1 MEKLAN
7 KIIKHKKLVIVIFLA
22 IAVVCALLSRLVSV
36 NYNMVDYLP
45 SSVSSTKALQIM
57 EDEFSQSM
65 PNASVMVKNVSV
77 TEALG
82 YKDDLAAIDGVTQV
96 MWLDDVIDI
105 KQPLEVAD
113 ADTVEGFYKDGSALF
128 SVTIEK
134 GMEKPACAA
143 ILNLIGED
151 NAMTGEAP
159 AQVKQ
164 QTSGGAEVANAMM
177 ILLPIIIIILVLST
191 TSWIEPLLFLAVIGI
206 SIIINMGT
214 NSFLGNVSFVTNAVT
229 PILQLACSL
238 DYAIF
243 LLHSFAENRKKYLNV
258 EEAMKH
264 SVKESMSTV
273 AASAM
278 TTLFG
283 FLALVFM
290 DFGIGADL
298 GINLAKGII
307 FSFISVMVLLPAL
320 TLSIYKLIDK
330 TRHRALMPS
339 FKKVNR
345 VLSKIAIP
353 AIVAVALLLVPA
365 FLGQGHTRFTYG
377 NNDDDIATRS
387 GRDSVAIH
395 DTFGKSTVVA
405 LLVPRGDV
413 AKELKLSK
421 ELEALDHVTG
431 VASYA
436 STVGAVIPT
445 KFLDNE
451 IIDKFYSDHF
461 ARIIIYT
468 DTPSEGEV
476 AFATVDSIGEKA
488 GSYYGDEV
496 YMAGA
501 SANTNDMKIVV
512 KHDNSI
518 VNLLAV
524 LAIFVVLLLT
534 FRSVTLPLI
543 LLLTIET
550 GIWINLSIPY
560 FSGISIGFMGYL
572 IISSVQLGAT
582 VDYAILLST
591 NYMGKRR
598 LMPKR
603 EAISEAVGLSFRP
616 ILISGSILA
625 TAGFTLSATS
635 STSMIYEMGQLV
647 GRGALLSMGM
657 VVCFLPAMLVLLDSV
672 IAKTTLKSNFFEKK
686 KGTSLEEHHEK
697 NI

>member
-7 KIIKHKKLVIVIFLA
+7 RVIKHKKLVIAIFLVLT
-22 IAVVCALLSRLVSV
+22 VVCAFLSRFVTV

-45 SSVSSTKALQIM
+45 SSAPSTKALKIM
-57 EDEFSQSM
+57 ENEFSQSM
-65 PNASVMVKNVSV
+65 PNASVMVKNISV
-77 TEALG
+77 TEAMA

-96 MWLDDVIDI
+96 LWLDDMIDI
-105 KQPLEVAD
+105 KQPLEMAD

-134 GMEKPACAA
+134 SMEQPACDA
-143 ILNLIGED
+143 ILDLIGDD
-151 NAMTGEAP
+151 NALTGEAP

-164 QTSGGAEVANAMM
+164 QTTGGAEVMKAMM
-177 ILLPIIIIILVLST
+177 ILVPVIIIILLLST

-206 SIIINMGT
+206 SIVINMGT
-214 NSFLGNVSFVTNAVT
+214 NSFLGNVSFVTNSVT

-258 EEAMKH
+258 EEAMQH
-264 SVKESMSTV
+264 SVKESMPTV

-290 DFGIGADL
+290 DFGIGSDL
-298 GINLAKGII
+298 GINLAKGIVL
-307 FSFISVMVLLPAL
+307 SFMSVMVLLPAL

-330 TRHRALMPS
+330 THHRALMPS
-339 FKKVNR
+339 FKNVNK

-353 AIVAVALLLVPA
+353 AVVAVALILLPA

-377 NNDDDIATRS
+377 NNDDDITTRS
-387 GRDSVAIH
+387 GRDSAAIH
-395 DTFGKSTVVA
+395 ETFGKSTVVA
-405 LLVPRGDV
+405 LLVPRGDA
-413 AKELKLSK
+413 AKELTLCNEIKT
-421 ELEALDHVTG
+421 LDHVTG
-431 VASYA
+431 VTSYA

-445 KFLDNE
+445 AILDSD

-468 DTPSEGEV
+468 DTPSEGEM
-476 AFATVDSIGEKA
+476 AFSTVDSIGEKA
-488 GSYYGDEV
+488 NAYYGDEV

-501 SANTNDMKIVV
+501 SANTNDMKNVV
-512 KHDNSI
+512 SHDKSI
-518 VNLLAV
+518 VNLLAI
-524 LAIFVVLLLT
+524 LAIFAVLLFT
-534 FRSVTLPLI
+534 FRSVSLPLI

-560 FSGISIGFMGYL
+560 FSGISIGFVGYL

-582 VDYAILLST
+582 VDYAILLSD
-591 NYMGKRR
+591 NYMRQRR

-603 EAISEAVGLSFRP
+603 EAVSEALGQSFRP

-635 STSMIYEMGQLV
+635 STSVIYEMGLLV

-657 VVCFLPAMLVLLDSV
+657 VVCFLPAMLVLLDGV
-672 IAKTTLKSNFFEKK
+672 IAKTTLKSNFYKK
-686 KGTSLEEHHEK
+686 KKETCLEEHHEET
-697 NI
+697 I

>member
-1 MEKLAN
+1 MEKLAGR
-7 KIIKHKKLVIVIFLA
+7 IIKHKKLVIVIFLA
-22 IAVVCALLSRLVSV
+22 FAAVCAFLSSFVSV

-45 SSVSSTKALQIM
+45 SNASSTKALQIM
-57 EDEFSQSM
+57 EDEFSQSI
-65 PNASVMVKNVSV
+65 PNASVMVNNVSV
-77 TEALG
+77 TEALV
-82 YKDDLAAIDGVTQV
+82 YKDDLAAIDGVAQV
-96 MWLDDVIDI
+96 LWLDDMIDI
-105 KQPLEVAD
+105 RQPLEVAD

-134 GMEKPACAA
+134 GMESSACDA

-151 NAMTGEAP
+151 NALTGEAP

-164 QTSGGAEVANAMM
+164 QKSGGAEVMKAMM
-177 ILLPIIIIILVLST
+177 ILLPIIILILVLST

-206 SIIINMGT
+206 SIVINMGT
-214 NSFLGNVSFVTNAVT
+214 NSFLGNVSFVTNSVT

-298 GINLAKGII
+298 GINLAKGIVL
-307 FSFISVMVLLPAL
+307 SFISVMVLLPAL
-320 TLSIYKLIDK
+320 TLSVYKLIDK
-330 TRHRALMPS
+330 THHRALMPS
-339 FKKVNR
+339 FKNVNK

-353 AIVAVALLLVPA
+353 AVVVVVLILVPA

-377 NNDDDIATRS
+377 NSDDDIATRS

-395 DTFGKSTVVA
+395 EKFGKSTVVA

-413 AKELKLSK
+413 AKEL
-421 ELEALDHVTG
+421 ELCDELKALGHVTG
-431 VASYA
+431 VTSYA

-445 KFLDNE
+445 EFLESD
-451 IIDKFYSDHF
+451 IIEKFYSDNF

-488 GSYYGDEV
+488 STYYGDEV

-501 SANTNDMKIVV
+501 SANTNDMKNVV
-512 KHDNSI
+512 QHDISI

-534 FRSVTLPLI
+534 FRSVSLPLI

-560 FSGISIGFMGYL
+560 FSGITIGFMGYL

-591 NYMGKRR
+591 NYMRQRR
-598 LMPKR
+598 LLPKR
-603 EAISEAVGLSFRP
+603 EAISEALGQSFRP

-625 TAGFTLSATS
+625 MAGFALSATS
-635 STSMIYEMGQLV
+635 STAMIYEMGLLV

-657 VVCFLPAMLVLLDSV
+657 VVCFLPAMLVLLDSA
-672 IAKTTLKSNFFEKK
+672 IAKTTLKPNFYKTQKK
-686 KGTSLEEHHEK
+686 ISLEEHHEK
-697 NI
+697 TI

>member
-7 KIIKHKKLVIVIFLA
+7 KIIKHKKLVIMIFLA
-22 IAVVCALLSRLVSV
+22 FAVVCALLSRLVSV

-45 SSVSSTKALQIM
+45 SSASSTKALQIM

-77 TEALG
+77 TEALA
-82 YKDDLAAIDGVTQV
+82 YKDDLAAIDGIVQV
-96 MWLDDVIDI
+96 MWLDDMIDI

-113 ADTVEGFYKDGSALF
+113 ADTVESFYKDGSALF

-134 GMEKPACAA
+134 GMEKPACDA

-151 NAMTGEAP
+151 NALTGEAP

-164 QTSGGAEVANAMM
+164 QASGGSEVMNAMM
-177 ILLPIIIIILVLST
+177 ILLPIIIIILVFST

-206 SIIINMGT
+206 SIVINMGT

-243 LLHSFAENRKKYLNV
+243 LLHSFAENRKKYLNI

-264 SVKESMSTV
+264 SVTESMSTV

-298 GINLAKGII
+298 GINLAKGIVL
-307 FSFISVMVLLPAL
+307 SFISVMVLLPAL

-330 TRHRALMPS
+330 THHRALMPS
-339 FKKVNR
+339 FKNVNE
-345 VLSKIAIP
+345 VLSKIALP
-353 AIVAVALLLVPA
+353 AVIAVALILVPA

-395 DTFGKSTVVA
+395 EEFGKSTVVA

-413 AKELKLSK
+413 AKEL
-421 ELEALDHVTG
+421 ELCNELDALDHVTG
-431 VASYA
+431 VTSYA
-436 STVGAVIPT
+436 STVGVAMPT
-445 KFLDNE
+445 KFLGSE

-476 AFATVDSIGEKA
+476 AFATVDNIGEKA
-488 GSYYGDEV
+488 SKYYGDEV

-512 KHDNSI
+512 EHDNSI

-550 GIWINLSIPY
+550 GIWLNLSIPY

-591 NYMGKRR
+591 NYMRQR
-598 LMPKR
+598 QLMPKR
-603 EAISEAVGLSFRP
+603 EAISEALGQSFRP

-657 VVCFLPAMLVLLDSV
+657 VVCFLPAMLVLLDSA
-672 IAKTTLKSNFFEKK
+672 IAKTTFKSNFFGKK
-686 KGTSLEEHHEK
+686 KGTSLEEHHEN

>member
-1 MEKLAN
+1 MEKLASR
-7 KIIKHKKLVIVIFLA
+7 IIKHKKLIIVIFVALA
-22 IAVVCALLSRLVSV
+22 VIGAFLSRFVVV

-45 SSVSSTKALQIM
+45 ASASSTKALQIM
-57 EDEFSQSM
+57 EKEFSQSM

-77 TEALG
+77 TEALV
-82 YKDDLAAIDGVTQV
+82 YKADLAAIDGVTQV
-96 MWLDDVIDI
+96 LWLDDMIDI
-105 KQPLEVAD
+105 KQPLEMAD
-113 ADTVEGFYKDGSALF
+113 TDTVEGFYKDGHALF
-128 SVTIEK
+128 TVTIES
-134 GMEKPACAA
+134 GMEKSASDA
-143 ILNLIGED
+143 ILTLIGED
-151 NAMTGEAP
+151 NALTGEAP
-159 AQVKQ
+159 AQAKQ
-164 QTSGGAEVANAMM
+164 QESGSTEVINAMM

-191 TSWIEPLLFLAVIGI
+191 TSWIEPLLFMAVIGV
-206 SIIINMGT
+206 SIVINMGT
-214 NSFLGNVSFVTNAVT
+214 NIFLGEVSFITNSVT

-243 LLHSFAENRKKYLNV
+243 LLHSFSENRKKYPGV

-307 FSFISVMVLLPAL
+307 LSFISVMVLLPAL
-320 TLSIYKLIDK
+320 TLSVYKLIDK
-330 TRHRALMPS
+330 TQHRTLMPS
-339 FKKVNR
+339 FKNANQ

-353 AIVAVALLLVPA
+353 ALVLVALILVPA
-365 FLGQGHTRFTYG
+365 FLGQGRTAFTYG
-377 NNDDDIATRS
+377 NSDDDIATRA

-395 DTFGKSTVVA
+395 EKFGKSTVVA

-413 AKELKLSK
+413 AKELELCE
-421 ELEALDHVTG
+421 ELEKLDHVTG
-431 VASYA
+431 IMSYA
-436 STVGAVIPT
+436 STVGAVIPAE
-445 KFLDNE
+445 FLDSD
-451 IIDKFYSDHF
+451 IVDQFYSENY

-468 DTPSEGEV
+468 DTPSEGDV
-476 AFATVDSIGEKA
+476 AFATVDIIGENA
-488 GSYYGDEV
+488 SAYYGDEV

-501 SANTNDMKIVV
+501 SANTNDMKSVV
-512 KHDNSI
+512 QRDKGI

-524 LAIFVVLLLT
+524 LAIFVVLLIT
-534 FRSVTLPLI
+534 FRSVSLPLI

-560 FSGISIGFMGYL
+560 FSGITIGFMGYL

-582 VDYAILLST
+582 VDYAILLT
-591 NYMGKRR
+591 VNYMRQR
-598 LMPKR
+598 QLMPKR
-603 EAISEAVGLSFRP
+603 AAISEALGQSFRP

-635 STSMIYEMGQLV
+635 STAMIYEMGLLV
-647 GRGALLSMGM
+647 GRGALLSMAM
-657 VVCFLPAMLVLLDSV
+657 VVCFLPAMLVLLDPV
-672 IAKTTLKSNFFEKK
+672 IRKTTLKANFFKQ
-686 KGTSLEEHHEK
+686 TPISLEEHHEK
-697 NI
+697 SN